1 MNHKS
6 ELVNKSGELLD
17 SIMIELQNVVGTDN
31 YDRLL
36 KILKKW
42 KSNILKLIKPN
53 TSEKKDKFDI
63 SEKKDK
69 PNTSEKKDKLNTSEK
84 KNKPILARKKINAIL
99 VRKKINQILVRKK
112 INPILVKTK
121 MILKSIINHQKHLI
135 A

>member
-31 YDRLL
+31 YDNLL
-36 KILKKW
+36 KNLKKW
-42 KSNILKLIKPN
+42 RSSILKLIKGN
-53 TSEKKDKFDI
+53 T

-69 PNTSEKKDKLNTSEK
+69 PNTSEKK
-84 KNKPILARKKINAIL
+84 
-99 VRKKINQILVRKK
+99 
-112 INPILVKTK
+112 
-121 MILKSIINHQKHLI
+121 MILKSILNHQKHLI